1 MYLLE
6 LYHITLLS
14 SSLSI
19 LISSHEKGLQSA
31 RKNRIGWRLFQI
43 KWLPSLVGEFF
54 ILNPSQLSNVCK
66 SLNRIS

>member
-19 LISSHEKGLQSA
+19 LISSHEKGLQCQPFLLGEVFGADQHLGFLPYVFRHLQPLLS
-31 RKNRIGWRLFQI
+31 RWR
-43 KWLPSLVGEFF
+43 
-54 ILNPSQLSNVCK
+54 
-66 SLNRIS
+66 